1 MTRLRR
7 SFTAE
12 FKLEAASLVLD
23 QGYSVP
29 EASRSLDVGE
39 TVLRRWVQQ
48 LQSERSGATPANR
61 ALTPEQQ
68 KIQELEA
75 RINRL
80 EREKAIPK
88 KGYCSL
94 DGGRTRTYA
103 LIDRLREQA
112 PTTLVCCAFGIPTA
126 CFYDYLARRRTINRE
141 RGQQRSELRCLFK
154 ESRGS
159 AGSRALMSMMRA
171 LGHQIGRFKVRR
183 LMKEVGLVSKQPG
196 AHRYQVVRSERPDI
210 PNHLA
215 REFAA
220 PQPNQVWCGDIT
232 YVWAGGRWHYL
243 AAVLDLHTRRVVGW
257 AMSGRPDAELAVK
270 ALDMAYQQ
278 RGCPSGVLFH
288 SDQGSQYGSRV
299 FRQRLWRYRM
309 TQSMSRRGNCWDNA
323 PMERLF
329 RSLKTEW
336 LPTTGYMSLRE
347 AKRDISY
354 YLMDYYN
361 WRRPHQHN
369 DGIPPAEAENRLNCV
384 SGFS

>member
-12 FKLEAASLVLD
+12 FKLEA
-23 QGYSVP
+23 
-29 EASRSLDVGE
+29 SRSLTIGE
-39 TVLRRWVQQ
+39 TVLRRRVQQ
-48 LQSERSGATPANR
+48 LQSERCGTTPISK
-61 ALTPEQQ
+61 ALSPEQQ

-80 EREKAIPK
+80 ECEKDILK
-88 KGYCSL
+88 KGYCPP
-94 DGGRTRTYA
+94 DGGRVHTYALA

-112 PTTLVCCAFGIPTA
+112 PITLVCCAFDVPTS
-126 CFYDYLARRRTINRE
+126 CFYDYLARRRAINRE
-141 RGQQRSELRCLFK
+141 RMQQRSELRRLFK
-154 ESRGS
+154 ASRDS
-159 AGSRALMSMMRA
+159 AGSRALMSMMRE
-171 LGHQIGRFKVRR
+171 LGYQIGRFKVHN
-183 LMKEVGLVSKQPG
+183 LMKEAGLVSKQPG
-196 AHRYQVVRSERPDI
+196 AHRHKVAQSERPDI
-210 PNHLA
+210 PNLLA
-215 REFAA
+215 REFDVQ
-220 PQPNQVWCGDIT
+220 QPNQVWCGDIT

-257 AMSGRPDAELAVK
+257 AMSDKPDAELAIK
-270 ALDMAYQQ
+270 ALEMAYQQ

-288 SDQGSQYGSRV
+288 SDQGSQYGSRA
-299 FRQRLWRYRM
+299 FRQRVWRYRM

-329 RSLKTEW
+329 RSLKPEW
-336 LPTTGYMSLRE
+336 LPATGYMSVRE

-361 WRRPHQHN
+361 WWRPHQHN
-369 DGIPPAEAENRLNCV
+369 DGIPPAKAEKQPNQV

>member
-48 LQSERSGATPANR
+48 LQSERSGTTPISK

-80 EREKAIPK
+80 EREKVILK
-88 KGYCSL
+88 KLYCSL
-94 DGGRTRTYA
+94 DVGRLHTYA

-112 PTTLVCCAFGIPTA
+112 PITLVCCAFDVPTS

-141 RGQQRSELRCLFK
+141 RMQHRCELRRLFK
-154 ESRGS
+154 VSRNS
-159 AGSRALMSMMRA
+159 AGSRALMSMMRE
-171 LGHQIGRFKVRR
+171 LGYQIGRFKVRN
-183 LMKEVGLVSKQPG
+183 LMKEAGLVSKQPG
-196 AHRYQVVRSERPDI
+196 AHRYQVARSERPDI
-210 PNHLA
+210 PNLLA
-215 REFAA
+215 REFDVQ
-220 PQPNQVWCGDIT
+220 QPNQVWGGDIT
-232 YVWAGGRWHYL
+232 YVWAGGRWYYL
-243 AAVLDLHTRRVVGW
+243 AAVLDLYTRRVVGW
-257 AMSGRPDAELAVK
+257 AMSDKPDAELAIK
-270 ALDMAYQQ
+270 ALEMAYQQ

-288 SDQGSQYGSRV
+288 SDQGSRYGSRA

-329 RSLKTEW
+329 RSLKSEW
-336 LPTTGYMSLRE
+336 LPAMGYMSLRE

-361 WRRPHQHN
+361 WRRPHQYN
-369 DGIPPAEAENRLNCV
+369 NGIPPAKAEVRPNQE

>member
-39 TVLRRWVQQ
+39 TVLRRWVPQ
-48 LQSERSGATPANR
+48 LQSERCGTTPISK

-68 KIQELEA
+68 IIQELEA

-80 EREKAIPK
+80 DK

-94 DGGRTRTYA
+94 DGGRVHTCA

-112 PTTLVCCAFGIPTA
+112 PITLVCCAFDVPTS
-126 CFYDYLARRRTINRE
+126 CFYDYLARRRAINRE
-141 RGQQRSELRCLFK
+141 RIQQRSELRRLFK
-154 ESRGS
+154 ESRSS
-159 AGSRALMSMMRA
+159 AGSRALMSMMRE
-171 LGHQIGRFKVRR
+171 LGYQIGRFKVRN

-196 AHRYQVVRSERPDI
+196 AHRYQVAQSERPDI
-210 PNHLA
+210 PNLLA
-215 REFAA
+215 REFDVQ
-220 PQPNQVWCGDIT
+220 QPNQVWCGDIT

-257 AMSGRPDAELAVK
+257 AMSDKPDAELAIK
-270 ALDMAYQQ
+270 ALAMAYPQ

-288 SDQGSQYGSRV
+288 SDQGSQYGSRA

-336 LPTTGYMSLRE
+336 VPAMGYMSVRE

-361 WRRPHQHN
+361 WRRPRCHN
-369 DGIPPAEAENRLNCV
+369 DGIPPAKAEERPNQV

>member
-48 LQSERSGATPANR
+48 LQSERSGTTPISK

-68 KIQELEA
+68 KIQELET

-80 EREKAIPK
+80 EREKDIPK
-88 KGYCSL
+88 KGYSSL
-94 DGGRTRTYA
+94 DGGRVHTYA

-112 PTTLVCCAFGIPTA
+112 PITLVCCAFDVPTS

-141 RGQQRSELRCLFK
+141 RMQQRSELRRLFK
-154 ESRGS
+154 ASRDS
-159 AGSRALMSMMRA
+159 AGSRALMSMMRE
-171 LGHQIGRFKVRR
+171 LGYQIGRFKIRN
-183 LMKEVGLVSKQPG
+183 LMKEAGLASKQPG
-196 AHRYQVVRSERPDI
+196 AHRYKVAQSERPDI
-210 PNHLA
+210 PNLLV
-215 REFAA
+215 REFDVQ
-220 PQPNQVWCGDIT
+220 QPNQMWCGDIT

-257 AMSGRPDAELAVK
+257 AMSDKPDAELAVK
-270 ALDMAYQQ
+270 ALEMAYQQ

-288 SDQGSQYGSRV
+288 SDQGSQYGSRAY
-299 FRQRLWRYRM
+299 RQRLWRYRM

-329 RSLKTEW
+329 RSLKSEW
-336 LPTTGYMSLRE
+336 LPATGYMSLRE

-369 DGIPPAEAENRLNCV
+369 DGIPPAKAEHRPNRE

>member
-48 LQSERSGATPANR
+48 LQSERSGTTPISK

-80 EREKAIPK
+80 EREKDIPK

-94 DGGRTRTYA
+94 DGGRVYTYA

-112 PTTLVCCAFGIPTA
+112 PITLVCCAFDVPTS

-141 RGQQRSELRCLFK
+141 RMQQRFELRRLFK
-154 ESRGS
+154 ASRNS
-159 AGSRALMSMMRA
+159 AGSRALMSMMRE
-171 LGHQIGRFKVRR
+171 LGYQIGRFKVRN
-183 LMKEVGLVSKQPG
+183 LMKEAGLVSKQPG
-196 AHRYQVVRSERPDI
+196 AHRYQVARSERPDI
-210 PNHLA
+210 PNLLA
-215 REFAA
+215 REFDVQ
-220 PQPNQVWCGDIT
+220 QPNQVWCGDIT

-257 AMSGRPDAELAVK
+257 AMSDKPDAELAIK
-270 ALDMAYQQ
+270 ALEMAYQQ
-278 RGCPSGVLFH
+278 RGGPSGVLFH
-288 SDQGSQYGSRV
+288 SDQGSQYGSRA
-299 FRQRLWRYRM
+299 FRQRLWRYRI

-329 RSLKTEW
+329 RSLKPEW
-336 LPTTGYMSLRE
+336 LPAMGYMSLRE

-361 WRRPHQHN
+361 WRRPHQYN
-369 DGIPPAEAENRLNCV
+369 NGIPPAKAEDRPNQV

>member
-1 MTRLRR
+1 M
-7 SFTAE
+7 
-12 FKLEAASLVLD
+12 LD

-48 LQSERSGATPANR
+48 LQSERCGTTPIGK

-80 EREKAIPK
+80 EREKDILK
-88 KGYCSL
+88 KLYCSL
-94 DGGRTRTYA
+94 DGERLHTYA

-112 PTTLVCCAFGIPTA
+112 PITLVCCAFDVPTS

-141 RGQQRSELRCLFK
+141 RMQQRSELRRLFK
-154 ESRGS
+154 ESRNS
-159 AGSRALMSMMRA
+159 AGSRALMSMMRE
-171 LGHQIGRFKVRR
+171 LGYQIGRFKVRN
-183 LMKEVGLVSKQPG
+183 LMKEAGLASKQPG
-196 AHRYQVVRSERPDI
+196 AHRYKVAQSERPDI
-210 PNHLA
+210 PNLLV
-215 REFAA
+215 REFDV

-232 YVWAGGRWHYL
+232 YVWVGGCWHYL

-257 AMSGRPDAELAVK
+257 AMSDKPDAALAIK
-270 ALDMAYQQ
+270 ALEMAYQQ

-288 SDQGSQYGSRV
+288 SDQGSQYGSRA
-299 FRQRLWRYRM
+299 FRQRLWRYRI

-336 LPTTGYMSLRE
+336 VPAMGYMSVRE

-354 YLMDYYN
+354 YLMDYNN
-361 WRRPHQHN
+361 WRRPHQYNH
-369 DGIPPAEAENRLNCV
+369 GIPPAKAEVRPNQV
-384 SGFS
+384 SRFS